1 MVHTSHIA
9 TARTILLSDL
19 NSLLSYSI
27 IRFYILLLFGLCDR
41 KYVNADL
48 SNILKINF
56 LLMLKLAFPFHL
68 KTSSHFRILS
78 MLLVSLSLFVFTY
91 KYERDPRPHYI
102 VLPYLW
108 IALNISTLWVKKN
121 ETLDTQ
127 SFKVIHLWILQ
138 LDWPKSN
145 KLCAGLPF
153 VPPYFNPLRRE

>member
-19 NSLLSYSI
+19 NNLLSYSI
-27 IRFYILLLFGLCDR
+27 IRFYIFLLFGLFDR
-41 KYVNADL
+41 KYVNADF

-91 KYERDPRPHYI
+91 KYERDTASLNCSA
-102 VLPYLW
+102 LP
-108 IALNISTLWVKKN
+108 LNCSEHLN
-121 ETLDTQ
+121 SLGQETLDTQ

-153 VPPYFNPLRRE
+153 VPPYFNPLRRA